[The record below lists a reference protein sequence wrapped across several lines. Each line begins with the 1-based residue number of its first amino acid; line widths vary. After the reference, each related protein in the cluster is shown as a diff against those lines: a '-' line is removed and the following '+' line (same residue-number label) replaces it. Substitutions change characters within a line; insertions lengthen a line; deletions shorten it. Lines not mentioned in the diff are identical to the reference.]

1 MNLDN
6 SSIDEWH
13 KSPNPPKIPRW
24 KVSIPAL
31 KILKST
37 LPRWIVPRM
46 ERMVRSSI
54 GGRETSLR
62 EEAEERE
69 KKESQA
75 PAVVGGF

>member
-1 MNLDN
+1 MNN
-6 SSIDEWH
+6 T
-13 KSPNPPKIPRW
+13 NPRIPR
-24 KVSIPAL
+24 KFRDGRFPFQP
-31 KILKST
+31 LKSWN
-37 LPRWIVPRM
+37 PRYLAIVPRM